1 MVLFYHTNIWRIADF
16 STLFVFCFF
25 FVVVVLR
32 AFSFIKMAHD
42 QAKIQIYQ
50 FV

>member
-1 MVLFYHTNIWRIADF
+1 MVLFYHANIWRIADF

-25 FVVVVLR
+25 VVVLR